1 MLYKD
6 AGVDIEKEGELI
18 KSLISRIKPVRKG
31 FGRPLGKIGHF
42 SGLIDLGGFALAMT
56 TDGVGTKILVAN
68 RLKKWDTIGIDC
80 IAMNVN
86 DLLAIGAEPIAFV
99 DYLAIGEM
107 EEKYEVVVGEIGE
120 GLNDGARISNIS
132 IVGGETATLPEIITG
147 IDLAGTCVGVVKKE
161 EMIDGK
167 KISLGDSVLA
177 IRSSGI
183 HSNGLTLARKIID
196 SSDYDYDDLLP
207 GGDVR
212 IGEELIKPT
221 RIYMEVLELVK
232 EHEIHGL
239 AHITGG
245 GLLNLK
251 RITNYGFNIYN
262 PPKPQPIF
270 EFLREL
276 GGVSYEE
283 MYRTFNMGAGFIIV
297 APKKEEKN
305 ILEKIDGE
313 KIGEVTEK
321 AGIEINLGDKKIRL

>member
-42 SGLIDLGGFALAMT
+42 SGLVDFGGFALAMT

-107 EEKYEVVVGEIGE
+107 KEKYEVVVGEIGE

-167 KISLGDSVLA
+167 KISPGDSVLA

-196 SSDYDYDDLLP
+196 SSNYDYDDLLP
-207 GGDVR
+207 GGDVT

-276 GGVSYEE
+276 GGVSYKE

-297 APKKEEKN
+297 APKEEEKN

-321 AGIEINLGDKKIRL
+321 AGIKINLGDKEIKL

>member
-1 MLYKD
+1 
-6 AGVDIEKEGELI
+6 
-18 KSLISRIKPVRKG
+18 
-31 FGRPLGKIGHF
+31 
-42 SGLIDLGGFALAMT
+42 MT

-107 EEKYEVVVGEIGE
+107 KDIEVVIDEIGE

-167 KISLGDSVLA
+167 KISLGDSVLS

-232 EHEIHGL
+232 EHKIHGL

-270 EFLREL
+270 EFLREV
-276 GGVSYEE
+276 GDVSYEE

-297 APKKEEKN
+297 APKKEERK
-305 ILEKIDGE
+305 ILDEIDGE
-313 KIGEVTEK
+313 KIGDITEK
-321 AGIEINLGDKKIRL
+321 AGIEINLGDKKIEL